1 MYVYL
6 NVFVFNSVRNSNKI
20 ANERVTLISWI
31 NFSHWLFNILKN
43 LPPTLV
49 DCILFFSHS
58 YFQLVIF
65 VCLSCFL
72 PSVLVLISKVN
83 VYICV
88 CVFISPHCI
97 YALLTYRRHL
107 CWLSIVEKWMNAF
120 IRLSIKII
128 CIFFRIAFIGHLIF
142 KKRSLSWWMEEKYFN
157 LHMM

>member
-1 MYVYL
+1 M
-6 NVFVFNSVRNSNKI
+6 
-20 ANERVTLISWI
+20 ISWI

-49 DCILFFSHS
+49 DCILLFSHS
-58 YFQLVIF
+58 YFRLVIF

-83 VYICV
+83 V
-88 CVFISPHCI
+88 CVFISPHCF

-128 CIFFRIAFIGHLIF
+128 CIFLELHSFIGHLIF
-142 KKRSLSWWMEEKYFN
+142 KKGLWANEWKKNTLICIWCKNYDVIVGTYAFFN
-157 LHMM
+157 KLPWRISIGSSEN